1 MSTEGTSDV
10 LLDMSATIPRGGSEI
25 KPFREEMRDQVFKVR
40 DDNHDGN
47 IFRSWDMLT
56 DAEKRRA
63 NEIEE
68 AEAGKASAFK
78 VKPREV
84 EYVRPLGDR
93 VIVLPDAAEEMIGSF
108 YIPDVAQERP
118 ARGTILAIG
127 PDVSAGQLGLS
138 MRVIYGHFTGSE
150 CMHGG
155 KECLVMREAD
165 IYGVVYI
172 HTVG

>member
-84 EYVRPLGDR
+84 EYIVPFGDR
-93 VIVLPDAAEEMIGSF
+93 IVVLPDSPEELVGSL
-108 YIPDVAQERP
+108 YVPDTAQERP
-118 ARGTILAIG
+118 ARGTVLAIG
-127 PDVSAGQLGLS
+127 PLVDKESIGEG
-138 MRVIYGHFTGSE
+138 MKVIYGHFTGSE

-155 KECLVMREAD
+155 KECLIMREAD
-165 IYGVVYI
+165 LYGGVR
-172 HTVG
+172 TVTV